1 LFKTFSN
8 SIKQFRAN
16 HFVRRASKNLL
27 PLTPSIFARESKSVA
42 SPAACSFRAEPSK
55 ILFSFLEEF
64 FGGARKSEI
73 VKSILLGGER

>member
-1 LFKTFSN
+1 MEGFKGRKF
-8 SIKQFRAN
+8 
-16 HFVRRASKNLL
+16 FVRERNQN
-27 PLTPSIFARESKSVA
+27 EA

-73 VKSILLGGER
+73 VKRILLGGERQRAAAGWLPLFTNF

>member
-1 LFKTFSN
+1 VGG
-8 SIKQFRAN
+8 IPPR
-16 HFVRRASKNLL
+16 
-27 PLTPSIFARESKSVA
+27 PSVG